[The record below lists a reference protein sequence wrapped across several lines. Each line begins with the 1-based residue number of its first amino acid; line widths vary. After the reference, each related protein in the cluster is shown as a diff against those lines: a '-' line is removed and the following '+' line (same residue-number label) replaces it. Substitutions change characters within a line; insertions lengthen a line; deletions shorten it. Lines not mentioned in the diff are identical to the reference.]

1 MQQSLLYNSIVT
13 SCIMYCNFIS
23 FYQARN
29 FLDPAEIFKGEAEES
44 LEKTQVVLNVCT
56 MWKDL
61 FLQTRANMGQLFK
74 DPENVKNWEFANELA
89 FARLDKFVERV
100 AVVEVRG

>member
-1 MQQSLLYNSIVT
+1 MHFDHVV
-13 SCIMYCNFIS
+13 MYYIS
-23 FYQARN
+23 HFQARN

-44 LEKTQVVLNVCT
+44 LEKIQVVLKVCR

-61 FLQTRANMGQLFK
+61 FLQTRANMSQLYK
-74 DPENVKNWEFANELA
+74 DPEKVKNWEFASELA